1 MVIAEI
7 YIYIYD
13 NISHFDSYLDFKR
26 FLFSNKLMNPQY
38 SLVQGVGP
46 AGLQVGGVAVQEVE
60 PGLPKRRKDPLHLAI
75 GKRRKIRIGVVT
87 IRQNCLVGEL
97 L

>member
-1 MVIAEI
+1 M
-7 YIYIYD
+7 
-13 NISHFDSYLDFKR
+13 SH
-26 FLFSNKLMNPQY
+26 QY

-75 GKRRKIRIGVVT
+75 GKHRKSESGLS
-87 IRQNCLVGEL
+87 QSGKCLAGEL